1 MTPRA
6 LPRARPGRLA
16 EPKTDTGGALRPTRP
31 TISSPRRPPA
41 RATLPGARLV
51 FCLAACLALCLGA
64 ALSAL
69 AQAPASP
76 VPQATPGQARSGVQ
90 VGLEGARLVDF
101 IRFLG
106 QFMGGAPVFREDQI
120 PPAQVTVVAPE
131 PMGEAEV
138 RELLTLALRP
148 AGLETSLRG
157 GVAYVL
163 PAGPQGARLPE
174 GAQILAWRLPDAT
187 NPAQTAAVAGVLERL
202 RTGRGQVLFS
212 ERARLVVLAD
222 VAERVARLR
231 PVLQAL
237 SALPQGQA
245 PDILPLARIPARQA
259 ARSLDMQLSGRPG
272 APLVLPL
279 DWSNSLLL
287 AGTPE
292 ALAQARALA
301 AQADG
306 AGPGAP
312 ALKAYR
318 PRHVRPEKVLAA
330 LEEFLA
336 KARAG
341 QPGEQSAANAARLRL
356 DEGGHAVL
364 ALAAPELLE
373 RLDRLVED
381 LDQPRL
387 RVYIEALVAEL
398 PEASL
403 AQLSLVGGQPAGR
416 SGGQPTGPGSQAQV
430 GSAVSYRGRVAD
442 APQLG
447 LDALASLLAASEG
460 VRVLAVPRMAV
471 LDGAEARVSGGAAP
485 GQPQGQGAGPERF
498 RLVLAPRLEPGQAGA
513 VGRVGLRVSLEDA
526 LGATPPLDAEA
537 SLAEDQVLLLGGQG
551 SGNGAGWKLF
561 SPPSQPGGPGRL
573 VVLVNARVVRPA
585 APERGL
591 APAPPGDGKA
601 ARDKK

>member
-16 EPKTDTGGALRPTRP
+16 ELKTDTGGALRPTRTP
-31 TISSPRRPPA
+31 IATPRRPLA
-41 RATLPGARLV
+41 RAALPAVRRV
-51 FCLAACLALCLGA
+51 FCLALCLALCLGA

-69 AQAPASP
+69 GQVPASP
-76 VPQATPGQARSGVQ
+76 APQATPGQARSGVQ

-120 PPAQVTVVAPE
+120 PPAQVTVVAQE

-138 RELLTLALRP
+138 RELLALALRP

-163 PAGPQGARLPE
+163 PAGMQGARLPE
-174 GAQILAWRLPDAT
+174 GAQILAWRLPGAAS
-187 NPAQTAAVAGVLERL
+187 PAQAAAVAGVLERL
-202 RTGRGQVLFS
+202 RTGRGQVHLS

-237 SALPQGQA
+237 SALPEGQA

-259 ARSLDMQLSGRPG
+259 ARALDMQLAGRPG

-292 ALAQARALA
+292 ALALARTLA

-306 AGPGAP
+306 AGPDALV
-312 ALKAYR
+312 LKAYR
-318 PRHVRPEKVLAA
+318 PRHVRPEKVLSA

-341 QPGEQSAANAARLRL
+341 QPGEQAAAKGARLRL

-373 RLDRLVED
+373 RLDRLAED

-403 AQLSLVGGQPAGR
+403 AQLALVGGQPAGQ
-416 SGGQPTGPGSQAQV
+416 SGAQAPGPVSPSQV

-485 GQPQGQGAGPERF
+485 GQPGGQGAGPERF
-498 RLVLAPRLEPGQAGA
+498 RLVLAPRLEPGQTGA
-513 VGRVGLRVSLEDA
+513 AARVGLRVSLEDA
-526 LGATPPLDAEA
+526 LGATPALDAEA

-591 APAPPGDGKA
+591 APAPPRDGKA
-601 ARDKK
+601 ARDK